1 MTLGTGYV
9 DPAYL
14 DAAARLAA
22 EGKERSYARLR
33 LAPGESVLDV
43 GCGPGTDTL
52 PLARIVGPSG
62 RVTGIDRD
70 AEMVA
75 EADRRA
81 QAAGV
86 GGWVEHRVGDATAL
100 PFADGAFDGVRSER
114 LLLHLAEPERAVAEM
129 VRVTRPGG
137 WVALMDTD
145 WGTRSVDTPEVELE
159 RRMADVLS
167 DLCLANGYSGRRL
180 YGMAKRAG
188 LAEVTPEVLPLY
200 VTDYA
205 LWRLLSRLDM
215 AGEVAVSSGAMTA
228 DEVRRLDESW
238 RELGEAGT
246 FFALTTLVLVSGRRA

>member
-1 MTLGTGYV
+1 MTIGTGYV

-33 LAPGESVLDV
+33 LAHGARVLDV

-52 PLARIVGPSG
+52 PLAEIVGSTG

-70 AEMVA
+70 PEMVA

-81 QAAGV
+81 GAAGV

-100 PFADGAFDGVRSER
+100 PFDDGAFDGVRSER
-114 LLLHLAEPERAVAEM
+114 LLLHLPEPERAVAEM

-137 WVALMDTD
+137 WVALVDTD

-167 DLCLANGYSGRRL
+167 GLCLANGYSGRRL

-205 LWRLLSRLDM
+205 LWRLLSRMDV
-215 AGEVAVSSGAMTA
+215 AGEVAVSAGVMTA

-238 RELGEAGT
+238 RALGEAGT
-246 FFALTTLVLVSGRRA
+246 FFALTTLVLVSGRRV

>member
-1 MTLGTGYV
+1 MTIGTGYV

-33 LAPGESVLDV
+33 LTPGERVLDV

-52 PLARIVGPSG
+52 PLAAIVGPTG
-62 RVTGIDRD
+62 QVTGIDRD
-70 AEMVA
+70 PEMVA

-81 QAAGV
+81 RAAGV
-86 GGWVEHRVGDATAL
+86 DAWVEHRVGDATAL
-100 PFADGAFDGVRSER
+100 PFDDGAFDGVRSER

-137 WVALMDTD
+137 WVALVDTD

-167 DLCLANGYSGRRL
+167 GLCLANGYSGRRL

-200 VTDYA
+200 VTDYE
-205 LWRLLSRLDM
+205 LWRLLSRMDV
-215 AGEVAVSSGAMTA
+215 AGEVAVSAGVMTA

-238 RELGEAGT
+238 RALGEAGT
-246 FFALTTLVLVSGRRA
+246 FFALTTLVLVSGRRV